1 MEHLGQRIG
10 NMLLIHP
17 LALLVV
23 NGLDTSSAGDVIPAS
38 GHLQL
43 RIMGKI
49 NRQLHQSLAIGS
61 CTHDD
66 RTVEILQG
74 TTGNLACRSRFLIH
88 QHHQWN
94 HRIDGLHRCLVVVI
108 GPAQLTAVRGHR
120 NAPWHED
127 VHQVGS
133 FQLTTATVVTEVEH
147 QLLHALFLQV
157 KKGAAHLLGTTLGKL
172 CQADIANTVALH
184 TVIRNRRCGTQRTTG
199 NLHLHHLVR
208 AGAPNLQCKGRSRL
222 TSQMLPHILN
232 TLAHHGRIINAQD
245 DVTLAQSCFLGRCIP
260 HRLINHRGLL
270 LHVITNQR
278 TYTPVLSR
286 EERFQLTGLRVIH
299 RIRIQTL

>member
-1 MEHLGQRIG
+1 M
-10 NMLLIHP
+10 
-17 LALLVV
+17 
-23 NGLDTSSAGDVIPAS
+23 
-38 GHLQL
+38 
-43 RIMGKI
+43 
-49 NRQLHQSLAIGS
+49 
-61 CTHDD
+61 
-66 RTVEILQG
+66 
-74 TTGNLACRSRFLIH
+74 
-88 QHHQWN
+88 
-94 HRIDGLHRCLVVVI
+94 
-108 GPAQLTAVRGHR
+108 
-120 NAPWHED
+120 
-127 VHQVGS
+127 GS

-208 AGAPNLQCKGRSRL
+208 AGTPNLQCKGRSGL

-299 RIRIQTL
+299 RIRIQTLQHGFDARSHHLIRIQRIHIQHIQVAVEGVEDLQILHHLEVMILLVLSLYRHSHHQQERHPHYNSLHRLMQLKYIMHNNRVQKYMILSG